1 MRIKILALFL
11 AFSFNA
17 LGQSALK
24 KAESLVEERQYL
36 SAFETLEKADPKNQ
50 NADILYLKTEIVL
63 KYFVRSINHQI
74 FALHDLAENEDL
86 LELRMQSEGSYSMQ
100 VFQADSLIKNLL
112 KDEPDNFK
120 LHYILGRY
128 YQEVYMKYGESPN
141 MPETVLLKHMEMH
154 FGIAYKNGIKKPM
167 AAYGIGFYHLMQEDF
182 SSAIPYLIDC
192 TKLDSNYIP
201 AHYNLAYAY
210 LQLNRR
216 TEAIAAAQKAFV
228 LYEDQTLKADAAR
241 MIAVSYAELDSLEQ
255 ALVYYRHSD
264 TLNPQNFYTLKT
276 LMQLEIVLDSLHF
289 PGTRLRFYNLAPD
302 KPSIYQELMDVHVAN
317 GKEQELL
324 FFYQEQLSAEPTDSL
339 QFANLNLFSAVL
351 QKVLKQEEDWP
362 ISLARARKSFK
373 EIYPADHQVFVFM
386 QSYFKEDRK

>member
-1 MRIKILALFL
+1 MRIKILALLL

-24 KAESLVEERQYL
+24 KAESLIEKRQYL

-63 KYFVRSINHQI
+63 KYFARSINHQI

-86 LELRMQSEGSYSMQ
+86 LELRTQNEGTYSMQ
-100 VFQADSLIKNLL
+100 IFQADSLIKNLL

-167 AAYGIGFYHLMQEDF
+167 AAYGIGFYHLMQDDF
-182 SSAIPYLIDC
+182 SSAIPYLKDC
-192 TKLDSNYIP
+192 TKLDPDYVP

-216 TEAIAAAQKAFV
+216 SESIQSAKKAFA

-241 MIAVSYAELDSLEQ
+241 MIALSYAELDSLEQ

-276 LMQLEIVLDSLHF
+276 LMQLEIVLDSLSY
-289 PGTRLRFYNLAPD
+289 PSTRLRFYELAPD
-302 KPSIYQELMDVHVAN
+302 KPSIYQELMNVHAAN
-317 GKEQELL
+317 GMEQELL
-324 FFYQEQLSAEPTDSL
+324 SFYQEQLREGPKDSL

-386 QSYFKEDRK
+386 QSYFKEEH

>member
-1 MRIKILALFL
+1 MRIKILALLL

-24 KAESLVEERQYL
+24 KAESLIEKRQYL

-63 KYFVRSINHQI
+63 KYFARSKNHQI

-86 LELRMQSEGSYSMQ
+86 LELRTQNEGTYSMQ
-100 VFQADSLIKNLL
+100 IFQADSLIKNLL

-167 AAYGIGFYHLMQEDF
+167 AAYGIGFYHLMQDDF
-182 SSAIPYLIDC
+182 SSAIPYLKDC
-192 TKLDSNYIP
+192 TKLDPDYVP

-216 TEAIAAAQKAFV
+216 SESIQSAKKAFA

-241 MIAVSYAELDSLEQ
+241 MIALSYAELDSLEQ

-276 LMQLEIVLDSLHF
+276 LMQLEIVLDSLSS
-289 PGTRLRFYNLAPD
+289 PSTRLRFYELAPD
-302 KPSIYQELMDVHVAN
+302 KPSIYQELMNVHAAN
-317 GKEQELL
+317 GMEQELL
-324 FFYQEQLSAEPTDSL
+324 SFYQEQLREGPKDSL

-386 QSYFKEDRK
+386 QSYFKEEH

>member
-1 MRIKILALFL
+1 MRIKILALLL

-24 KAESLVEERQYL
+24 KAESLIEKRQYL

-63 KYFVRSINHQI
+63 KYFARSINHQI

-86 LELRMQSEGSYSMQ
+86 LELRTQNEGTYSMQ
-100 VFQADSLIKNLL
+100 IFQADSLIKNLL

-167 AAYGIGFYHLMQEDF
+167 AAYGIGFYHLMQDDF
-182 SSAIPYLIDC
+182 SSAIPYLKDC
-192 TKLDSNYIP
+192 TKLDPNYVP

-216 TEAIAAAQKAFV
+216 SESIQSAKKAFA

-241 MIAVSYAELDSLEQ
+241 MIALSYAELDSLEQ

-276 LMQLEIVLDSLHF
+276 LMQLEIVLDSLSY
-289 PGTRLRFYNLAPD
+289 PSTRLRFYELAPD
-302 KPSIYQELMDVHVAN
+302 KPSIYQELMNVHAAN
-317 GKEQELL
+317 GMEQELL
-324 FFYQEQLSAEPTDSL
+324 SFYQEQLREGPKDSL

-373 EIYPADHQVFVFM
+373 EIYPADHQVFLFM
-386 QSYFKEDRK
+386 QSYFKEEH

>member
-1 MRIKILALFL
+1 MRIKILALLL

-24 KAESLVEERQYL
+24 KAESLIEKRQYL

-63 KYFVRSINHQI
+63 KYFARSKNHQI

-86 LELRMQSEGSYSMQ
+86 LELRTQNEGTYSMQ
-100 VFQADSLIKNLL
+100 IFQADSLIKNLL

-167 AAYGIGFYHLMQEDF
+167 AAYGIGFYHLMQDDF
-182 SSAIPYLIDC
+182 SSAIPYLKDC
-192 TKLDSNYIP
+192 TKLDPDYVP

-216 TEAIAAAQKAFV
+216 SESIQSAKKAFA

-241 MIAVSYAELDSLEQ
+241 MIALSYAELDSLEQ

-276 LMQLEIVLDSLHF
+276 LMQLEIVLDSLSY
-289 PGTRLRFYNLAPD
+289 PSTRLRFYELAPD
-302 KPSIYQELMDVHVAN
+302 KPSIYQELMNVHAAN
-317 GKEQELL
+317 GMEQELL
-324 FFYQEQLSAEPTDSL
+324 SFYQEQLREGPKDSL

-386 QSYFKEDRK
+386 QSYFKEEH